1 MVEWNC
7 QNCQWEIISQVRGNF
22 CLECE
27 WKRLVEEIEIN
38 PETIQSFMEK
48 YWLVSFDFKVG
59 EYFDIIN
66 IEAKNTK
73 NLTSLQYCPDGL
85 TTGYHPRTK
94 KNTKKD
100 FFGKEIYNEYSAF
113 LEKLFHF
120 AKEQKIKRIR
130 GKWKKEIS
138 DKLVSFKVDSV
149 IIEKKTAQ
157 ELEKEEL

>member
-1 MVEWNC
+1 MIEWNC
-7 QNCQWEIISQVRGNF
+7 HNCQREVISQARGSF

-27 WKRLVEEIEIN
+27 WKRLIEKIEIGS
-38 PETIQSFMEK
+38 ETIRSFMEK
-48 YWLVSFDFKVG
+48 YWLVSFTFKVG

-66 IEAKNTK
+66 IEAENMKS
-73 NLTSLQYCPDGL
+73 LTSLQYCPDGL

-100 FFGKEIYNEYSAF
+100 FFGKEVYNEYSAF

-120 AKEQKIKRIR
+120 AQEQKIKIIR
-130 GKWKKEIS
+130 GKWRKEIS
-138 DKLVSFKVDSV
+138 DMSVSFKIVSV
-149 IIEKKTAQ
+149 IMEKKTAQ